1 VRISLDYYR
10 ILGVTNRATAEQIV
24 QAHSDRLL
32 SMPRKEFSEAAIAS
46 RRRLLDSAH
55 AILSDPI
62 NRQTYDYQIT
72 VKPGKATE
80 GVTKAPSRAATME
93 VDDREITGVLLILQE
108 LGDHDQVLSLSR
120 AYLQMNEISPR
131 LDWSKYDPD
140 VLLANAIAYAETGRE
155 ERRQGRY
162 ELAAQ
167 SLEVASNML
176 LQAGTFL
183 SLRSEIQTDLLKLCP
198 YRILELLAGS
208 GSTESDRQ
216 KGISLLKQMLDARRG
231 IDGKGDDYSGLNS
244 GDFVQFIQRLRPH
257 MSVAEQQELFE
268 LESKRPS
275 TIAAYLAVY
284 ALIGGGFSQRQPA
297 MIRRA
302 KGLLVKLSS
311 SQDVYIE
318 QAICA
323 LLLGQTEE
331 ASRALERSSEKT
343 EIEIIRQA
351 SEGAPD
357 LLPGLCPYSER
368 WIQSYVYPYFRDLAD
383 LAASLSQYFADPE
396 VQDYIDSLPQ
406 MGSGTDTS
414 QWTES
419 ALPAYSSLNLE
430 PKETRELA
438 KEASIQPPIIT
449 SSRQEPEVPRFK
461 PGNVPSKPQTGQS
474 REQPIRMSKEIKSKP
489 PIPTLD
495 RKTIKS
501 KARSPLH
508 LDRLLLVLAIIFALL
523 SGLSALAV
531 WAWRSLAE
539 TPIAL
544 ETPLIAP
551 IVAPITLAKVTPLI
565 PTTSEINQEIANKVV
580 TDWQTVKAKALGN
593 SHEIELLDT
602 VLAEPIL
609 SNWRSR
615 AKDLKSSDSYLEYA
629 LKSMEA
635 KSFKP
640 DGKDKGIL
648 RVKIAES
655 RNLYEKGNLSKSG
668 SNPDSKYEVS
678 YTVVRKDDK
687 LLIQDMLV
695 HD

>member
-1 VRISLDYYR
+1 MRISLDYYR
-10 ILGVTNRATAEQIV
+10 ILAVTNRATADQIV

-55 AILSDPI
+55 AILSDPVK
-62 NRQTYDYQIT
+62 RQTYNYQIT
-72 VKPGKATE
+72 LKP
-80 GVTKAPSRAATME
+80 TKVAEQSVAEAAKVPSRAATME

-108 LGDHDQVLSLSR
+108 LGDYAQVLSLSR

-140 VLLANAIAYAETGRE
+140 VLLANAIAHAEIGRE
-155 ERRQGRY
+155 ERRQGKY

-167 SLEVASNML
+167 SLEIASNML

-198 YRILELLAGS
+198 YRILELLASTGS
-208 GSTESDRQ
+208 SESDRQ
-216 KGISLLKQMLDARRG
+216 RGIVLLKQMLDARRG

-257 MSVAEQQELFE
+257 MSVTEQQELFE

-331 ASRALERSSEKT
+331 ASRALERSSEET
-343 EIEIIRQA
+343 EIEQIRQA
-351 SEGAPD
+351 SEGDPD
-357 LLPGLCPYSER
+357 LLAGLCPYSER
-368 WIQSYVYPYFRDLAD
+368 WIQSYVYPYFQDLANQT
-383 LAASLSQYFADPE
+383 ASLSQYYADPE

-406 MGSGTDTS
+406 MGKGVEISS
-414 QWTES
+414 QWTENP
-419 ALPAYSSLNLE
+419 LPDYSPAASFERE
-430 PKETRELA
+430 PAREVIPSYPVSVPT
-438 KEASIQPPIIT
+438 ASGRSQ
-449 SSRQEPEVPRFK
+449 PEVPRFSAGSN
-461 PGNVPSKPQTGQS
+461 PPSKKSPKVKSEPPTPEVAS
-474 REQPIRMSKEIKSKP
+474 SPKSKTSP
-489 PIPTLD
+489 RP
-495 RKTIKS
+495 
-501 KARSPLH
+501 RSQATLH
-508 LDRLLLVLAIIFALL
+508 LDRLLLVLAIVFAVL
-523 SGLSALAV
+523 SSLSAVTV

-544 ETPLIAP
+544 ETPLISP
-551 IVAPITLAKVTPLI
+551 IVAPITLVKATPAKLLATA
-565 PTTSEINQEIANKVV
+565 EIDQDIANKVV
-580 TDWQTVKAKALGN
+580 TEWQIVKAKALGS
-593 SHEIELLDT
+593 SHEIELLDS
-602 VLAEPIL
+602 VLAEPVL
-609 SNWRSR
+609 SIWRSR
-615 AKDLKSSDSYLEYA
+615 SKDLKSSDSYLEYT
-629 LKSMEA
+629 LKLMEV
-635 KSFKP
+635 KNFKAE
-640 DGKDKGIL
+640 DKDKGIL

-655 RNLYEKGNLSKSG
+655 RNLYNKGTLSKSG